1 MECHCDDTPITF
13 HDTPLLFLLVLLV
26 HVSKFNIH
34 NTLMTLLLRLA
45 LAACQSR
52 VPISSVLR
60 NTSCSLHLTAMRPCM
75 QANRLPS
82 RPMAGFHMHANMS
95 MALVALSSF
104 DCMHACGIN
113 SFPNTLQFM
122 VKCMHELKFP
132 NRQHSLFSCF
142 LPIAE
147 GDSTGRTIKLAAP
160 GFVENTSSQI
170 SKFHCLI

>member
-1 MECHCDDTPITF
+1 MLIECHGDDTPLTF
-13 HDTPLLFLLVLLV
+13 HDTSLLSLLVLLV

-75 QANRLPS
+75 QASRLPS

-113 SFPNTLQFM
+113 SWSN
-122 VKCMHELKFP
+122 VCMSSNFQTDSI
-132 NRQHSLFSCF
+132 RYSLASCRW
-142 LPIAE
+142 PREIVQGE
-147 GDSTGRTIKLAAP
+147 R
-160 GFVENTSSQI
+160 SSLRPQALWKI
-170 SKFHCLI
+170 LRAKSRSSIV